1 MRFKTDM
8 RQLSTDE
15 FLTAIEHWLG
25 DGART
30 VMKGLVDPAIA
41 DLKLWRN
48 VVLNPFSHS
57 TPVSLTAKEVI
68 GAIDAFEKLHQAL
81 KDHIK

>member
-1 MRFKTDM
+1 
-8 RQLSTDE
+8 
-15 FLTAIEHWLG
+15 
-25 DGART
+25 
-30 VMKGLVDPAIA
+30 MKGLVDPAIA